1 MKIIGIV
8 SNLIGLIGTMV
19 LIATYLADRP
29 SVSLIGGDNGPTT
42 IFITAKINYFGLIV
56 ILFFFLTFAFNVYS
70 FLRLK
75 TKNKR

>member
-19 LIATYLADRP
+19 LIALYLADNP

-42 IFITAKINYFGLIV
+42 IFITTKINYIGLIV

-70 FLRLK
+70 FIRFRM
-75 TKNKR
+75 KN